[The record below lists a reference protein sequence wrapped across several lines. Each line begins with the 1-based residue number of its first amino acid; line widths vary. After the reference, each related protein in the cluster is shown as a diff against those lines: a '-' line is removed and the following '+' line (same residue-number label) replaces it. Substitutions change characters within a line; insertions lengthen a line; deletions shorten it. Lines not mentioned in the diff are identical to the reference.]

1 MAIVRTYRLDEKNV
15 LQFREAWFQQFED
28 DEVGQFVINH
38 GVVGHMSET
47 SDVQD
52 VDNDRADQLFAGFME
67 ACAEEGY
74 EEIKDED
81 QSWIIV
87 QYALKSASGTERDQ
101 YLEKK
106 AKEAL
111 TGHLAWRG
119 LGTVE
124 SSDFSTRKLN
134 IRVLSPAPKLAVPAI
149 KTCIREAKL
158 DFTKL
163 SIGVAPYADL
173 SKLKMA
179 HPLPP
184 KPMNVD

>member
-1 MAIVRTYRLDEKNV
+1 MAIIRTYRLDEKNV

-28 DEVGQFVINH
+28 EELGQFVINH
-38 GVVGHMSET
+38 GAVGHMSST

-52 VDNDRADQLFAGFME
+52 VDNDRADALFAGFLE
-67 ACAEEGY
+67 TCAEEGY
-74 EEIKDED
+74 AEIANED
-81 QSWIIV
+81 QSWVIV
-87 QYALKSASGTERDQ
+87 QYALKTATGTERDQ

-124 SSDFSTRKLN
+124 SSDFAAHKLN
-134 IRVLSPAPKLAVPAI
+134 IRVLSPAPKLAVAAI

-158 DFTKL
+158 DFTKM
-163 SIGVAPYADL
+163 SIGIAAYAEPG
-173 SKLKMA
+173 KLKTV
-179 HPLPP
+179 HPVPP
-184 KPMNVD
+184 KPMTLD